1 MIPKSPGYNGRM
13 RMVRPFIAAA
23 GALLVAFHG
32 WLLASQ
38 FLQGELAEPWLLLRW
53 ALAAGLATSLVVLRR
68 RGHSLVSRQAVAV
81 WVLAALLHG
90 PAVVADYGGALQNLA
105 VPETAATVVLK
116 IVAASAA
123 LVLTLTLLGA
133 ALARRTR
140 HTLNLRL
147 LAFGFHPTGALA
159 GAFSPPFSPRPPPLS

>member
-13 RMVRPFIAAA
+13 RLVRPFIAAA

-68 RGHSLVSRQAVAV
+68 RGHSLASRQSVAV

-105 VPETAATVVLK
+105 VPETATVVLK

-123 LVLTLTLLGA
+123 LVLTLMIFGV

-140 HTLNLRL
+140 HSLDLRL

-159 GAFSPPFSPRPPPLS
+159 GGFSPPFAPRPPPLP